1 MRKWR
6 AEGVQMQL
14 KMYELI
20 LKQYR
25 FSKEK
30 DETALLTLLTVQ
42 NKCCTSRLFHLL

>member
-25 FSKEK
+25 FSQEK
-30 DETALLTLLTVQ
+30 DETALTVQ